1 MQFRCKPLWTTH
13 PGAPLCFFPAKCSRL
28 GFQLSSLL
36 TAGRNTNNFT
46 DPHDVFHFCC
56 PLSHQKLHG
65 DKLQKICTTIL
76 PNIHARRAQQARLQ
90 SCYTRLSTAH
100 NGTQVRLNC
109 LRNLKGME
117 TTNPWHGSW
126 RQYRFNGVLTDCTF
140 RLFLNNKSKNQSKTK
155 TPKQQQKPLQNPE
168 TLPVRNLPS
177 ITAFECH
184 FRLKRNLL
192 AYIMWHIFSLFLF

>member
-1 MQFRCKPLWTTH
+1 MTSYK
-13 PGAPLCFFPAKCSRL
+13 
-28 GFQLSSLL
+28 
-36 TAGRNTNNFT
+36 
-46 DPHDVFHFCC
+46 
-56 PLSHQKLHG
+56 
-65 DKLQKICTTIL
+65 KICPTVL

-117 TTNPWHGSW
+117 TRNPWHGSW
-126 RQYRFNGVLTDCTF
+126 RQDRFNGVLTACTL
-140 RLFLNNKSKNQSKTK
+140 RLFLKITSKKTKAKQKPQSNNNNKNYSKT
-155 TPKQQQKPLQNPE
+155 QK

-177 ITAFECH
+177 ITALECH